1 MDDPIRITTAIDTPL
16 RIIAAISIGI
26 KNSRKRFT
34 DGGCFQLYRV
44 LKELY
49 PEAEAWYDY
58 VDGHVYTR
66 IGDTLY
72 DIGGAYHCE
81 GESQTLTPLSKDI
94 KVYADAHEWDF
105 K

>member
-34 DGGCFQLYRV
+34 DGGCFQLYKV

-58 VDGHVYTR
+58 IDGHVYTK

-72 DIGGAYHCE
+72 DIHGAHHRNDW
-81 GESQTLTPLSKDI
+81 SVTLTQLSKDI
-94 KVYADAHEWDF
+94 KTYADAHEWDF